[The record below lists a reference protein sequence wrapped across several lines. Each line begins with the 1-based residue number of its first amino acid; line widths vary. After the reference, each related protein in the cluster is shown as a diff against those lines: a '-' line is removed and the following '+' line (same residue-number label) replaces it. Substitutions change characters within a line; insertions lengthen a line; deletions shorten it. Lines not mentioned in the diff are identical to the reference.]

1 MSCCKCPIFF
11 FMMLLVFI
19 INSYV
24 QMNCCKHHIIAP
36 TGFEPIKLFAVKNT
50 DMFRRF
56 PTTDKLGQWQ
66 GVDSN
71 HQHVPCNGKNDCCG
85 SHEHDLQSFTALP
98 IELPCHIYR
107 L

>member
-1 MSCCKCPIFF
+1 
-11 FMMLLVFI
+11 MLLVFI
-19 INSYV
+19 ISSYV

-71 HQHVPCNGKNDCCG
+71 HRQVPCNGRRIAVEVTNMTYNLLLLYQLSYLAIVAAYNG
-85 SHEHDLQSFTALP
+85 QSLQ
-98 IELPCHIYR
+98 
-107 L
+107 